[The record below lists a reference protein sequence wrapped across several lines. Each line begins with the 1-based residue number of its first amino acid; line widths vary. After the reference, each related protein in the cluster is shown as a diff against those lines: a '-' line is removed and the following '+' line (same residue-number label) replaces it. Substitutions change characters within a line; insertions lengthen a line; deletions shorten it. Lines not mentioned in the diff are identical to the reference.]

1 MRGNVLDVGGKKTER
16 RGEFRPPMGQVAS
29 WKYVNIDAST
39 SPDFCC
45 SAENI
50 PLADGSIDTVLLC
63 EVLEHLEDPEKVL
76 RECRRILKP
85 EGNLVAS
92 MPFLFPV
99 HADPYDFQRWTG
111 VKLGKIIEKIG
122 YIDIEVQA
130 MGGIGSVVHDLL
142 FVASLR
148 AHGRYIRKFAETSLS
163 VAKPLLRYLDTKSET
178 IQASVTTGYFILAR
192 KQRI

>member
-1 MRGNVLDVGGKKTER
+1 MGGNVLDVGGKKTGQ
-16 RGEFRPPMGQVAS
+16 RGEFRPPMGQVTS

-39 SPDFCC
+39 LPDFCC

-50 PLADGSIDTVLLC
+50 PSADGSIDTVLLC

-76 RECRRILKP
+76 QECQRVLRP
-85 EGNLVAS
+85 GGNLIAS

-99 HADPYDFQRWTG
+99 HADPHDFQRWTG
-111 VKLGKIIEKIG
+111 VKLAKVMEGIG
-122 YIDIEVQA
+122 YGDVEIQT

-142 FVASLR
+142 FVASSR

-163 VAKPLLRYLDTKSET
+163 VAKPLLRHLDAKSET
-178 IQASVTTGYFILAR
+178 IHASVTTGYFILAR
-192 KQRI
+192 KQRN